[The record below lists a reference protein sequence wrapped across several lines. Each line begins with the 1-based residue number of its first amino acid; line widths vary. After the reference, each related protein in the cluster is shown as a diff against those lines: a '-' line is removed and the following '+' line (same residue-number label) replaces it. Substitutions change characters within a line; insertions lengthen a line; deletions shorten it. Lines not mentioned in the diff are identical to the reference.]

1 MSSTFELRSGK
12 RAVGVRAAPTA
23 QQALLDY
30 VRGLGVRDDE
40 IVRLGTGIDHG
51 DGTAD
56 MVSEIGGTPGRVD
69 VADLTDGHGH
79 LGFVTRLIYDE

>member
-1 MSSTFELRSGK
+1 MSNTFELRSGK

-40 IVRLGTGIDHG
+40 IVRLGPDAVAWRGAVFRAVPVSP
-51 DGTAD
+51 DGLGAP
-56 MVSEIGGTPGRVD
+56 SRR
-69 VADLTDGHGH
+69 DGARR
-79 LGFVTRLIYDE
+79 T